1 MVKRVS
7 VLDVIKGRSPNKEA
21 EMAASKKRASV
32 KLGESMAATTAKR
45 RVEDPYTDEPTK
57 MLKEG
62 TRNRSPKITSSGKEN
77 QTKGGLYP
85 TYNKG
90 SVESDSFKSAFA
102 AAKKA
107 GKKNFTWQDRSYNTK
122 TK

>member
-45 RVEDPYTDEPTK
+45 RVEDPSTDEPTK

-77 QTKGGLYP
+77 QTKGGVYP

-90 SVESDSFKSAFA
+90 SVESDSFKKAFSTA
-102 AAKKA
+102 RKA
-107 GKKNFTWQDRSYNTK
+107 GSKEFTWNGKKYNTK
-122 TK
+122 VK